1 VLDKGIGI
9 IQIYNMSKIEKYII
23 LLVLL
28 SAICG
33 IALNI
38 TGHIIED
45 NLKHHWAFIISYFS
59 LIGLNLYYFIKF
71 KHLINKLIFFLLAI
85 TTYSHI
91 SKIMHWTGTGIF
103 VILGWISS
111 IIIAGLLLKQ
121 CLDSI
126 KSSRNIVIYFF
137 IISLILIAQL
147 ILHFTAYHFIG
158 AKLNYVLIA
167 IILTMKLKIIK
178 INPNLGKMMNVLL
191 LLAIYQLVRDVLQF
205 LK

>member
-1 VLDKGIGI
+1 MLDKGIGI

-71 KHLINKLIFFLLAI
+71 KPLINKLIFFFLAI

-91 SKIMHWTGTGIF
+91 SKILLWSGTGIF
-103 VILGWISS
+103 IILGYISYFL
-111 IIIAGLLLKQ
+111 IAILLLKH
-121 CLDSI
+121 CLDFI
-126 KSSRNIVIYFF
+126 KEVRNVKIYFF
-137 IISLILIAQL
+137 SISLILIVQV
-147 ILHFTAYHFIG
+147 ILVFTAYHFIG
-158 AKLNYVLIA
+158 AKLNYLLIA
-167 IILTMKLKIIK
+167 FILTMKIKNIK
-178 INPNLGKMMNVLL
+178 ISTNLRKMMNILL
-191 LLAIYQLVRDVLQF
+191 LLAMYQLVVDIVQL
-205 LK
+205 L